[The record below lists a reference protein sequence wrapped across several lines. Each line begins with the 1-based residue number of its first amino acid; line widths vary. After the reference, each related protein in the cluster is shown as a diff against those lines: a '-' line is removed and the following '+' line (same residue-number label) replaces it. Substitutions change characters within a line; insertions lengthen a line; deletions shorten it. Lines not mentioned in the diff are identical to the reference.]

1 MRPDGVICIKAK
13 LAEPLLERCRPTL
26 AGRRRPQDRQP
37 VTDRHV
43 VLTILRIQN
52 GVLIYLPYQ
61 VPSMKPVFVILQAY
75 SSLSVPELA

>member
-1 MRPDGVICIKAK
+1 M
-13 LAEPLLERCRPTL
+13 
-26 AGRRRPQDRQP
+26 
-37 VTDRHV
+37 TDRHV

-75 SSLSVPELA
+75 SSQSVPELVQNAAGCYPLRFGGDWRHLVLVAILTTADLRVGCA